1 MAKTKDIATIPNAV
15 SEKPAISKYYVLM
28 VAIDHYPVH
37 DNDPSLTISGLN
49 NPVLDANNVLR
60 ILLERYDLGI
70 PNTDQATD
78 LRLTDDRYA
87 AAKEPI
93 WVYDTLQY
101 KCLYNFNAA
110 HDKILDH
117 IDAVHA
123 AICENDAFLIYFSGH
138 GIVKSNS
145 GFLLAGNAL
154 KNRTGWI
161 NYSELYN
168 PFTNYLKDAKCR
180 DLLLILD
187 CCYSDAISLGKQGV
201 NDSDLFSRKVMVSC
215 GSDRLALD
223 GEPSEGSPFANAL
236 VQALTENTQPMLS
249 LAQIEGFMTSKVG
262 EKTMGEQE
270 INFGPLPVDWSGKGD
285 FYFPLKGAIK
295 EALPA
300 QQLAASIVKYL
311 NFKDQKAG
319 FEDHFET
326 LFERDFHLITT
337 SAYNFDVQQLLRTVL
352 FEHTRDVDMLNLVA
366 GDPIL
371 LWPSSIP
378 DGNFWDALQRSL
390 TKLQISAGIN
400 KAEIIK
406 VIVDRLQVMPEF
418 VKKTFVIAVGYET
431 GIDTDMTKLIG
442 FCKEFMEMIE
452 AEKRQ
457 RNHDC
462 FAKLFLILSELTPG
476 NSAFEVETALNIPKD
491 AKYGLLNI
499 DRVKDQDINVFTFE
513 RWQKEATKMMGKPL
527 PALKKE
533 ELFTPTIKHYEILN
547 LIDIISQKLQ
557 VDSGQVMQNI
567 GILK

>member
-1 MAKTKDIATIPNAV
+1 MTITKDIATIHNAV
-15 SEKPAISKYYVLM
+15 SEKPAIGKYYVLM

-70 PNTDQATD
+70 PTTDQATD
-78 LRLTDDRYA
+78 LRLIDQRYTE
-87 AAKEPI
+87 AKEPI

-101 KCLYNFNAA
+101 KCMYNGNAA

-123 AICENDAFLIYFSGH
+123 VIGENDAFLIYFSGH

-145 GFLLAGNAL
+145 GFILAGNAL

-168 PFTNYLKDAKCR
+168 PFTNYLKDSKCR

-187 CCYSDAISLGKQGV
+187 CCYSEAISLGKQGV

-215 GSDRLALD
+215 GSDKLAFD
-223 GEPSEGSPFANAL
+223 GDPGEGSPFANAL
-236 VQALTENTQPMLS
+236 VEALEENSQTLLS
-249 LAQIEGFMTSKVG
+249 LAQIEEVMASKVG
-262 EKTMGEQE
+262 GKTKGVQK
-270 INFGPLPVDWSGKGD
+270 INFGPLPVDLSGKGD
-285 FYFPLKGAIK
+285 FYFPLNGAIK
-295 EALPA
+295 DALPA
-300 QQLAASIVKYL
+300 QQLAASIVKHL

-352 FEHTRDVDMLNLVA
+352 FEHTREIDMLNLVA

-431 GIDTDMTKLIG
+431 GLDTDMTKLIG

-457 RNHDC
+457 RNHDS

-476 NSAFEVETALNIPKD
+476 NSSFELEAALNIPKD

-499 DRVKDQDINVFTFE
+499 DRVKDQDINVFTFD

-533 ELFTPTIKHYEILN
+533 DLFTPTTKHYEILN